1 MRLSR
6 GKQCDTPL
14 AGGWR
19 TALDERTGANY
30 YFNEKTRQSTWEKPR
45 PATTSFQIQ
54 KKGALKK
61 RARKSGRNWKERHFI
76 LGLVVGESEVFAGE
90 LRYYKK
96 LFGVRALSGCVVV
109 CGLTQLHL
117 WCLLMLVACGGRI
130 AVTLNWSAVLD
141 SRARMEG
148 KCPTGVRP
156 SK

>member
-109 CGLTQLHL
+109 VG
-117 WCLLMLVACGGRI
+117 
-130 AVTLNWSAVLD
+130 
-141 SRARMEG
+141 
-148 KCPTGVRP
+148 
-156 SK
+156 